1 MNHREQEL
9 LHLLLKLEQPVPV
22 SLIAEKLGLSARTI
36 RNYVNDL
43 NGSKPW
49 IQSSRQGL
57 SASAADIEAHLDMP
71 ETGDKI
77 PETPQE
83 REFYL
88 IQCLLLRK
96 ENPAADEVCENLLIS
111 DSTLKSDLIR
121 LNRQYSDQGVRFR
134 MRKGRLEYTGE
145 NDQVRSVIQSLIRQE
160 TSDQFLHLDL
170 LMQMFGSRMVD
181 KNQQIW
187 SRLLRKWNADENELI
202 MANLI
207 LHTTLIAASSTRKKW
222 SSDQRKTLSESS
234 EDRQAELQHA
244 LEIAFDIEISKED
257 QDKLAALCRQC
268 DRSDRISPET
278 ADYCKRVKERLE
290 RDYFVDLSEESFTE
304 LLESHVEQLL
314 KRMKNDSYAE
324 NPLTESIRVFSPVV
338 YEMAISAADE
348 FRNCFSARLDE
359 AEIAFLALHIGV
371 HLEFT
376 ASLPEI
382 YAICPAY
389 HNLQVR
395 FVDRLK
401 TEFQNEARIVLS
413 NTETLP
419 DNRNTLVVS
428 ARPLPK
434 GNYPFLHIDVSPFV
448 SDQDV
453 SHIRQAL
460 NRLKTQIS
468 EQRHHEHFDLLVSK
482 DLFRICHSDME
493 VSEIIE
499 SMSSLLVNRKL
510 ASSSLPESVLER
522 EELCTTA
529 FDGFAIPHPLHPKA
543 NKPAISVFLFP
554 EGVSWQDQKVYVVF
568 LLSFREQ
575 DQELFRE
582 VYEPLITMQLQP
594 GVPQR
599 LAQSPD
605 FDSFRSLVLELM
617 D

>member
-22 SLIAEKLGLSARTI
+22 SVIAEKLGLSARTI
-36 RNYVNDL
+36 RNYVSDL
-43 NGSKPW
+43 NGSRPW

-57 SASAADIEAHLDMP
+57 SASASDIEAHLEKPDS
-71 ETGDKI
+71 EDKI

-96 ENPAADEVCENLLIS
+96 ENPSADEVCENLLIS

-121 LNRQYSDQGVRFR
+121 LNRQYSDQGIRFR
-134 MRKGRLEYTGE
+134 MRKGRLEYTGD
-145 NDQVRSVIQSLIRQE
+145 NDQVRSVIQTLIRQE

-170 LMQMFGSRMVD
+170 LRQMFGSRMVD

-187 SRLLRKWNADENELI
+187 SRLLRKWSADENELI

-222 SSDQRKTLSESS
+222 DSSRGKKFS
-234 EDRQAELQHA
+234 DRADDRAAELQQA
-244 LEIAFDIEISKED
+244 LDIAFDIEVSSAD

-268 DRSDRISPET
+268 DRSDQISPET
-278 ADYCKRVKERLE
+278 AEYCRRVKERLE
-290 RDYFVDLSEESFTE
+290 TDYFVDLSEESFTE

-314 KRMKNDSYAE
+314 KRMKNESYAE
-324 NPLTESIRVFSPVV
+324 NPLTESIRVASPVV

-348 FRNCFSARLDE
+348 FRKCFSARLDE

-382 YAICPAY
+382 YTICPAY
-389 HNLQVR
+389 HNLQER
-395 FVDRLK
+395 FIDRLK
-401 TEFQNEARIVLS
+401 TEFQKEARIIS
-413 NTETLP
+413 CSADELP
-419 DNRNTLVVS
+419 ENRNTLAVS

-434 GNYPFLHIDVSPFV
+434 GNYPFLHVDVSPFI
-448 SDQDV
+448 SDQDIA
-453 SHIRQAL
+453 HIRQAL
-460 NRLKTQIS
+460 NRLKGQIQ

-482 DLFRICHSDME
+482 DLFRICRSNME

-499 SMSSLLVNRKL
+499 EMSSLLVDRHL
-510 ASSSLPESVLER
+510 ASASLPKSVLER

-543 NKPAISVFLFP
+543 NQPAISVFLFP
-554 EGVSWQDQKVYVVF
+554 QGVLWQDQKVYVVF

-605 FDSFRSLVLELM
+605 FGAFRSLVLELM